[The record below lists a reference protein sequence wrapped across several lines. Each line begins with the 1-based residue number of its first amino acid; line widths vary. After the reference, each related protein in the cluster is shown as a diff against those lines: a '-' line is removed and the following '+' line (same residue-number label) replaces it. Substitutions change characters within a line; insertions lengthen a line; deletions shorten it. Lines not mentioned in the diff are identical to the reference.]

1 MLLHGSGALGPNQ
14 GSLSSCG
21 WHRTTLAAAGGSA
34 LLAGCGWH
42 RTSTWERVAP
52 PQGYL
57 GTIPPKKKNK
67 RGRRS
72 ELSTHTRQERGTVRR
87 ALNIIERAE
96 EAHRE
101 ENAPRRVVLAP
112 DSSEAEGATRRRT
125 ERPKSPEVG
134 PSESQRRAI
143 TLRSVAREDP
153 KPGIRLRSVEPE
165 RQRKRKRAQ
174 ELKEAVDTARK
185 RWKGSRFSTRVQLLN
200 RIKTKAPKGSIQ
212 NDLLGQFGNPCST
225 CDERTT
231 TSKPIR
237 AAFGEARLNRRGR
250 GSERSRARAYE
261 GDQVERGH
269 PSSAVLETAVIRA
282 RQRTAFLRAKLARQ
296 KKETRPFPRTKEL
309 LTQEEEEE
317 EPIIDKDDESDGS
330 GPDWTDGP
338 GPTAAV
344 VAATT

>member
-57 GTIPPKKKNK
+57 GTIPPKKRKNK

-72 ELSTHTRQERGTVRR
+72 ELSTLTRQERGTVRR

-317 EPIIDKDDESDGS
+317 PIIDKDDESDGS